1 MYVCVSGLL
10 EAAVGKAVKENA
22 ENFYLDN
29 CKNIDAIHK
38 SPSNLLVPSSLNKSE
53 M

>member
-10 EAAVGKAVKENA
+10 EAAVGKAVKEKA

-29 CKNIDAIHK
+29 CKNIGAIHK
-38 SPSNLLVPSSLNKSE
+38 SPSNLLIPNSLKKSA